1 MDLSLFLSFLAA
13 AFIIVVT
20 PGSTV
25 ALASSR
31 AVKSGPRAAFIT
43 VLGDALGT
51 ATQIVIAVLGLQI
64 LVGLASQILPYMQ
77 IAGGLYILFLGYQS
91 ITETRPKTN
100 LENQQDMALNAD
112 PKARKKET
120 GGYFWAGFFV
130 CISNP
135 KSIIFFIALF
145 PGFISQELNVMFQS
159 LVYGVVFILL
169 DAMFIMGYSIL
180 AIKTFNSSKGASL
193 NIKIVSGVGLSL
205 VGILLIWNGFSVL

>member
-13 AFIIVVT
+13 TFIIVVT

-31 AVKSGPRAAFIT
+31 AVKSGLRAAFVT

-120 GGYFWAGFFV
+120 RGYFWAGFFV

>member
-100 LENQQDMALNAD
+100 LENQQDMVLNAD
-112 PKARKKET
+112 PKAR
-120 GGYFWAGFFV
+120 
-130 CISNP
+130 
-135 KSIIFFIALF
+135 
-145 PGFISQELNVMFQS
+145 FISQELNVMFQS